1 MNICDCHNDFFCELD
16 GARLQGYVD
25 SCANA
30 GVRFLSGSYWTTKK
44 EWYIFEDLRAR
55 KEGIVDPKCFVLHI
69 EDLGF
74 LNDEKDVEKLLE
86 INPFSCSLT
95 WNFDNNFAGGSYGEN
110 NLTKNG
116 EKLIKKLQKN
126 NILIDLAHLNKK
138 SFFDVA
144 NFIEKPPYVS
154 HTGFC
159 FVRDDKRNL
168 DDEQIRFIV
177 ENGGFLGMFFY
188 DKLNTK
194 IDAKKNEFS
203 VKNIAENIADFVER
217 FGSNNLGIGSDFF
230 GIENP
235 PKNLE
240 NYDDFV
246 NLESELKK
254 LGISENEVDK
264 IFCNNFHSYLKKIH
278 FDI

>member
-1 MNICDCHNDFFCELD
+1 MNICDCHNDFFGELD
-16 GARLQGYVD
+16 KEDLQEYVD
-25 SCANA
+25 TCANA
-30 GVRFLSGSYWTTKK
+30 GVSFLSGSYWTTKK
-44 EWYIFEDLRAR
+44 DCDIFEDIRAR
-55 KEGIVDPKCFVLHI
+55 KERIVDPKSFVLHI

-74 LNDEKDVEKLLE
+74 LKDEQDTGMLLK
-86 INPFSCSLT
+86 IKPFSCSLT
-95 WNFDNNFAGGSYGEN
+95 WNFDNNFAGGSYGKN

-138 SFFDVA
+138 SFYDVA
-144 NFIEKPPYVS
+144 NFIEKPPYIS

-177 ENGGFLGMFFY
+177 ENDGFLGMFFY
-188 DKLNTK
+188 DKLNAKT
-194 IDAKKNEFS
+194 DAIKNDFS
-203 VKNIAENIADFVER
+203 VKNIAKNIADFIEC
-217 FGSNNLGIGSDFF
+217 FGNNNLGIGSDFF

-240 NYDDFV
+240 NYKHFQ
-246 NLESELKK
+246 NLHEELKL
-254 LGISENEVDK
+254 LGLSENDISK
-264 IFCNNFHSYLKKIH
+264 IFCDNFQTYLKNNHIN
-278 FDI
+278 I